1 MQEEDNLLRAVR
13 HLILRAPLFMPL
25 LGVVGCLLGG
35 QCWSLTVIALLVSHL
50 ARAWRVLL
58 CTVLCVGIGWVQEH
72 RQEHHNAYLR
82 RQLQEKG
89 HVYLE
94 GTIERK
100 LSRGCILDTGFNGVR
115 VALRGDIPWK
125 TGDRITA
132 YAEPQPYTPAPIEGM
147 FDTDAWLHSQGLA
160 ANLRVQRAEY
170 KGASK
175 GWLRLKGL
183 AESVRARLVKNLMP
197 PGTEDDPRRQVLCSL
212 TLGDKSVAEQPVIN
226 VFKRG
231 GCLHAFAV
239 SGLHVG
245 IVSGLFYLLAFRLR
259 LSPRTQAVLV
269 LILVGLYVMVTGLAV
284 PALRAYVMV
293 ALALL
298 GRELRRRVDM
308 VNIWSLP
315 ALLILLVEPWQLG
328 NAGFVLSF
336 AVYAA
341 IGIGVRICMNVRP
354 WLQPDSYLPRRLYT
368 AWDDRLCKFDY
379 ILRGTVIVSFS
390 AWLVSLPIT
399 AAFFHTITPYSFL
412 TNITISPILPLVMGS
427 GLLASLLGG
436 IPLIGAAAQWV
447 ALNCSSMLI
456 AVVSFFAS
464 LPMSYMPIAPQA
476 EVGQGMVCNLGYGE
490 SYAVLG
496 NPGVVVGTGSASSAR
511 FTTEPT
517 LFFGGYRPAALL
529 QVNAGDKWDKAATV
543 LLESWPQMKLLSAD
557 EQGGTVQHIST
568 EAGRYDVFPPPP
580 DLSRTLAENHC
591 PIVLWNRVDGTRV
604 MYVGAAST
612 LTWEH
617 IPPESKRAD
626 IIIVGRNDDM
636 PPELKHV
643 LSESGA
649 VRCILLPDVPT
660 HVGSEPINGVE
671 IERVNEDVP
680 VMLF

>member
-1 MQEEDNLLRAVR
+1 M
-13 HLILRAPLFMPL
+13 
-25 LGVVGCLLGG
+25 
-35 QCWSLTVIALLVSHL
+35 
-50 ARAWRVLL
+50 
-58 CTVLCVGIGWVQEH
+58 
-72 RQEHHNAYLR
+72 
-82 RQLQEKG
+82 
-89 HVYLE
+89 
-94 GTIERK
+94 
-100 LSRGCILDTGFNGVR
+100 
-115 VALRGDIPWK
+115 
-125 TGDRITA
+125 
-132 YAEPQPYTPAPIEGM
+132 
-147 FDTDAWLHSQGLA
+147 
-160 ANLRVQRAEY
+160 
-170 KGASK
+170 
-175 GWLRLKGL
+175 
-183 AESVRARLVKNLMP
+183 
-197 PGTEDDPRRQVLCSL
+197 LCSL
-212 TLGDKSVAEQPVIN
+212 TLGDKSVAEQSVIN

-245 IVSGLFYLLAFRLR
+245 IVSALFYLLAFRLR

-298 GRELRRRVDM
+298 GRELRRRVDV

-368 AWDDRLCKFDY
+368 VWDDRLCKFDY

-399 AAFFHTITPYSFL
+399 AAFFYTITPYSFI
-412 TNITISPILPLVMGS
+412 TNIAITPILPLVMGT

-436 IPLIGAAAQWV
+436 VPFIGVAVQWL
-447 ALNCSSMLI
+447 ALKCSSILI

-464 LPMSYMPIAPQA
+464 LPLSYMPITPQA

-496 NPGVVVGTGSASSAR
+496 NPGLVVGTGSASSAR

-529 QVNAGDKWDKAATV
+529 QVHAGDKWDKAAAV
-543 LLESWPQMKLLSAD
+543 LQESWPQMQLLST
-557 EQGGTVQHIST
+557 EVKGNSVLHIST
-568 EAGRYDVFPPPP
+568 EAGQYDVFPPPP
-580 DLSRTLAENHC
+580 DLSRALAENHC
-591 PIVLWNRVDGTRV
+591 PIVMWHRPDGTKV
-604 MYVGAAST
+604 LYVGGASA

-617 IPPESKRAD
+617 LPEESKHAD
-626 IIIVGRNDDM
+626 TLIIGRNDDT
-636 PPELKHV
+636 PLELKQV

-649 VRCILLPDVPT
+649 VHCILLPDVPSA
-660 HVGSEPINGVE
+660 VGDEPAVGVD
-671 IERVNEDVP
+671 IQRVNDAVP
-680 VMLF
+680 VLRF